1 MGFREGLD
9 DARFLQS
16 EQKVLEGANTASLV
30 TRIADTKTL
39 LTEAKDQ
46 VLIVAAFALI
56 PF

>member
-30 TRIADTKTL
+30 TRIDDTKTL

-46 VLIVAAFALI
+46 VLLGLETRRG
-56 PF
+56 